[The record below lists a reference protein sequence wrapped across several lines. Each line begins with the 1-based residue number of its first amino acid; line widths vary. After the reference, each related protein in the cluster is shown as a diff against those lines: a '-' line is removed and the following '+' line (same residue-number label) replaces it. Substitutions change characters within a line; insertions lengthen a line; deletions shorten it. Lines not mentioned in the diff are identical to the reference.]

1 MVSTGD
7 DSSGL
12 RWRQVPALLRC
23 YALGDIKFGFIAYNV
38 LAGVLLRDV
47 LPDLDMI
54 CRYLRMDQQ
63 TDVTWFLNWIL
74 ISLKGADCPPP
85 PAKEGAHTHD
95 EMFRSLRFCDD
106 HERFCV
112 NLQCISGCGLS
123 CWACGLL
130 SQTEDAGSWHNAE
143 SGI

>member
-1 MVSTGD
+1 MVSTRD

-74 ISLKGADCPPP
+74 ISLKGVDCPPP
-85 PAKEGAHTHD
+85 GGAY
-95 EMFRSLRFCDD
+95 
-106 HERFCV
+106 
-112 NLQCISGCGLS
+112 
-123 CWACGLL
+123 
-130 SQTEDAGSWHNAE
+130 
-143 SGI
+143 